1 MKQQNEKKT
10 PVHMTF
16 EQPLLQR
23 VEDWRRRQPVI
34 PPRAEALRALV
45 QRGLLHD
52 DHLENQ
58 TMA

>member
-1 MKQQNEKKT
+1 MKKRNDKT

-23 VEDWRRRQPVI
+23 VEDWRRKQPVI
-34 PPRAEALRALV
+34 PPRAEALRELV

-52 DHLENQ
+52 DPEDQ
-58 TMA
+58 AMA